1 MLESELR
8 SVNNISLTN
17 QESIRAKDMVIANKE
32 TILEKLSL
40 LIEDLNNKVFLSE
53 ESNQILR

>member
-1 MLESELR
+1 M
-8 SVNNISLTN
+8 
-17 QESIRAKDMVIANKE
+17 AIANKE

-40 LIEDLNNKVFLSE
+40 LIEDLNNKIVLSE

>member
-1 MLESELR
+1 
-8 SVNNISLTN
+8 
-17 QESIRAKDMVIANKE
+17 MVIANKE

>member
-1 MLESELR
+1 
-8 SVNNISLTN
+8 
-17 QESIRAKDMVIANKE
+17 MVIANKE

-40 LIEDLNNKVFLSE
+40 LIEDLNNKVVLSE